1 MQYPDMF
8 KNAMIQKMT
17 GPGAI
22 SATALSELVNV
33 SQATLSKWL
42 RMAGVDPAHA
52 FQNNVHE
59 YTKMAKITGPKR
71 PNDWS
76 AEDKLKVV
84 METDSLDDKQ
94 LGEFLRKKGLHQ
106 THLEQWRL
114 QMLDGLQSGF
124 SKKKAK
130 KLKADAKRIR
140 SLEKE
145 LNRKDKALAETA
157 ALLVLKKKGPGDLG
171 GRGRPHSREQRKMI
185 VDLIEKAIESGAR
198 LKKAAAT
205 MGISARTIIRWRQ
218 KGGGQ
223 DQREGP
229 LAAPANKLSEQERQQ
244 ILDISNSAPFRDLS
258 PKQIV
263 PKLADQGVYLASE
276 STFYR
281 VLKEHAMLAHRQ
293 ASKPAVARPKEHVAT
308 GPCQVWSWDITYL
321 QTSVKGLFF
330 YLYMVVDVWSRKI
343 IAAQI
348 FAEES
353 MEHSSML
360 LAHACMINGVQPEE
374 LVLHSDNGGPMKGAT
389 MLATLQKLGVVPSFS
404 RPSVSNDNPYSES
417 LFRTM
422 KYRPEYPLK
431 PFENIEQAQSWVD
444 GFVFWY
450 NTQHLHSSIR
460 YVTPDDRHFGREEHI
475 LANRRKVYEKARS
488 QNPNRWSKNIRNWN
502 PVRMV
507 WLNPEKKDE
516 TSQTQHLKKA
526 A

>member
-1 MQYPDMF
+1 
-8 KNAMIQKMT
+8 
-17 GPGAI
+17 
-22 SATALSELVNV
+22 
-33 SQATLSKWL
+33 
-42 RMAGVDPAHA
+42 
-52 FQNNVHE
+52 
-59 YTKMAKITGPKR
+59 
-71 PNDWS
+71 
-76 AEDKLKVV
+76 
-84 METDSLDDKQ
+84 
-94 LGEFLRKKGLHQ
+94 
-106 THLEQWRL
+106 
-114 QMLDGLQSGF
+114 
-124 SKKKAK
+124 
-130 KLKADAKRIR
+130 
-140 SLEKE
+140 
-145 LNRKDKALAETA
+145 
-157 ALLVLKKKGPGDLG
+157 
-171 GRGRPHSREQRKMI
+171 MI
-185 VDLIEKAIESGAR
+185 VDLIDKAIESGAR
-198 LKKAAAT
+198 LKKAATT

-218 KGGGQ
+218 KGDGQ
-223 DQREGP
+223 DQRKGP
-229 LAAPANKLSEQERQQ
+229 LTAPANKLSKQERQQ

-263 PKLADQGVYLASE
+263 PKLADQGVYMASE

-293 ASKPAVARPKEHVAT
+293 ASKPAVIRPKEHVAT

-343 IAAQI
+343 ITAQI

-374 LVLHSDNGGPMKGAT
+374 LVLHSDNGGPMKGAA
-389 MLATLQKLGVVPSFS
+389 MLATLHKLGVVPSFS

-475 LANRRKVYEKARS
+475 LANRRKVYEKARNR
-488 QNPNRWSKNIRNWN
+488 NPNRWSKNIRNWN

-507 WLNPEKKDE
+507 WLNPEKKNE
-516 TSQTQHLKKA
+516 TSQTKHLKKA

>member
-1 MQYPDMF
+1 
-8 KNAMIQKMT
+8 
-17 GPGAI
+17 
-22 SATALSELVNV
+22 
-33 SQATLSKWL
+33 
-42 RMAGVDPAHA
+42 
-52 FQNNVHE
+52 
-59 YTKMAKITGPKR
+59 
-71 PNDWS
+71 
-76 AEDKLKVV
+76 
-84 METDSLDDKQ
+84 
-94 LGEFLRKKGLHQ
+94 
-106 THLEQWRL
+106 
-114 QMLDGLQSGF
+114 
-124 SKKKAK
+124 
-130 KLKADAKRIR
+130 
-140 SLEKE
+140 
-145 LNRKDKALAETA
+145 
-157 ALLVLKKKGPGDLG
+157 
-171 GRGRPHSREQRKMI
+171 MI
-185 VDLIEKAIESGAR
+185 VDLIDKAIESGAR

-223 DQREGP
+223 DQRKGP
-229 LAAPANKLSEQERQQ
+229 LTAPANKLSDQERQQ
-244 ILDISNSAPFRDLS
+244 ILDISNSAPFRDFS

-281 VLKEHAMLAHRQ
+281 VLKEHEMLAHRQ
-293 ASKPAVARPKEHVAT
+293 ASKPAATRRPKEHVAT

-330 YLYMVVDVWSRKI
+330 YLYMVIDVWSRKI

-348 FAEES
+348 FDEES

-360 LAHACMINGVQPEE
+360 LAHACMINGVKPEE

-450 NTQHLHSSIR
+450 NTQHLHSAIR
-460 YVTPDDRHFGREEHI
+460 YITPDDRHFGIEKHI

-502 PVRMV
+502 SVRMV
-507 WLNPEKKDE
+507 WLNPEKKNE
-516 TSQTQHLKKA
+516 TSQTPHLKKA

>member
-1 MQYPDMF
+1 
-8 KNAMIQKMT
+8 
-17 GPGAI
+17 
-22 SATALSELVNV
+22 
-33 SQATLSKWL
+33 
-42 RMAGVDPAHA
+42 
-52 FQNNVHE
+52 
-59 YTKMAKITGPKR
+59 
-71 PNDWS
+71 
-76 AEDKLKVV
+76 
-84 METDSLDDKQ
+84 
-94 LGEFLRKKGLHQ
+94 
-106 THLEQWRL
+106 
-114 QMLDGLQSGF
+114 
-124 SKKKAK
+124 
-130 KLKADAKRIR
+130 
-140 SLEKE
+140 
-145 LNRKDKALAETA
+145 
-157 ALLVLKKKGPGDLG
+157 
-171 GRGRPHSREQRKMI
+171 MI

-321 QTSVKGLFF
+321 QTSVKGFFF

-516 TSQTQHLKKA
+516 ISQTQHLKKA